1 MNNKN
6 SINILNKL
14 STKPIP
20 FAQTNEPNLFQLP
33 VTLNTDKGKVT
44 INAVYQDT
52 HPDGSSHKGQTVI
65 MLHGS
70 PGSHNDFKYIVPLL
84 SPKGVRSVVINW
96 PGMGYSEFGIV
107 AANFV
112 GVQPHIGVRP
122 FFAIKFLS
130 ALWEFAGWL
139 RLQSVLEPIY
149 KTIYKWVGFKVSD
162 GSIAARSLK
171 TMTAT
176 DFDIQLRYLFPLVMN
191 QKIRILFA
199 YSGDDDMIEPERSE
213 ELLDNIGLKEEC
225 RLVYFCNIHFL
236 IESNMKKSQRL

>member
-1 MNNKN
+1 MLIKFQNYLINSFLKMNNKN

-84 SPKGVRSVVINW
+84 SPKGVRSIVINW
-96 PGMGYSEFGIV
+96 PGMGYSEF
-107 AANFV
+107 
-112 GVQPHIGVRP
+112 QMM
-122 FFAIKFLS
+122 
-130 ALWEFAGWL
+130 
-139 RLQSVLEPIY
+139 
-149 KTIYKWVGFKVSD
+149 TI
-162 GSIAARSLK
+162 
-171 TMTAT
+171 
-176 DFDIQLRYLFPLVMN
+176 
-191 QKIRILFA
+191 
-199 YSGDDDMIEPERSE
+199 
-213 ELLDNIGLKEEC
+213 
-225 RLVYFCNIHFL
+225 
-236 IESNMKKSQRL
+236 